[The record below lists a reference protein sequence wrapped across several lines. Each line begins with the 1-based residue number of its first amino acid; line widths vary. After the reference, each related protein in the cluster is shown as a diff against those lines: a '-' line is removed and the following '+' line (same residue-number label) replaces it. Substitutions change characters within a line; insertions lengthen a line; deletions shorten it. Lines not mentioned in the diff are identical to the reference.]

1 MDIPR
6 PSAPPPEEAVP
17 PPAGPQTIQDLQIAN
32 QFLRIQV
39 NLLRRRLEIH
49 QMSEVRLGEMLI
61 RYREQLEGAMQ
72 YVNETHEITLEALA
86 GLRDPINLEPIGQED
101 VPWVED
107 HVATRRGSE
116 AIVIEPTSPEEGEGR
131 EDPTP
136 PMERPQENGWH
147 VPRPR
152 ENGWHNPRDTY

>member
-6 PSAPPPEEAVP
+6 PFTPSPEEAVP
-17 PPAGPQTIQDLQIAN
+17 PPVGPRTIQDLQTAN
-32 QFLRIQV
+32 RFLRIQV
-39 NLLRRRLEIH
+39 DLLRRRLEIH
-49 QMSEVRLGEMLI
+49 QLSEVRMGEMLI
-61 RYREQLEGAMQ
+61 RYREQLEGAML
-72 YVNETHEITLEALA
+72 YVNETQEITLEALA
-86 GLRDPINLEPIGQED
+86 GLRDPVTLEPIGQGS

-107 HVATRRGSE
+107 HVATRQGSE
-116 AIVIEPTSPEEGEGR
+116 AIVIEPTSPEEDRGR

-136 PMERPQENGWH
+136 PMEGPQENGWH